1 MKKSMKKICV
11 FLAVLLAVV
20 ALPVS
25 AQADGRKKQTIQAS
39 SMTVKVDQKNKRL
52 NAKAKTTM
60 SYKSSN
66 PSVLGVSAKG
76 VLTPKKGGTVK
87 VTIYAKG
94 TTKYFSAK
102 KDVTVKV
109 LRASQSVQASNMT
122 VFVGESG
129 KKIGAKAKTTMSYKS
144 SNPSVL
150 GVSAKG
156 VFTPKREGTVTV
168 RINAKATSKYTSA
181 TKTITIDVRR
191 LNPAEV
197 TLKPGRKYSNYDI
210 TGDQEEDTIL
220 VKQTRGYANHGEE
233 MYRGLDLYINGRK
246 WSLLEGNDMYYYNP
260 VKINLYTLKNG
271 KPFLELYA
279 NSDNDYPV
287 ISVLYQCEGERLE
300 CVVDFMRIFGNYGRP
315 HRNEMVSVK
324 GNTMK
329 IRQSMMSYS
338 TGISEIDFDYGY
350 MNGTLQPISGVGTYT
365 YTSLVADGQRN
376 RGILNAET
384 ILYSAPGGNAE
395 LLTIPEGGRVSV
407 LRCKMVNHA
416 MYIQVSYN
424 GTIGWLEAQEGY
436 EDKENRLFANV
447 EYTG

>member
-39 SMTVKVDQKNKRL
+39 GMTVKVDQENKRL

-109 LRASQSVQASNMT
+109 LRASQTVQASDMT
-122 VFVGESG
+122 VCVGEAG
-129 KKIGAKAKTTMSYKS
+129 RTIVAKAKTTMSYKS

-150 GVSAKG
+150 GVNAKG
-156 VFTPKREGTVTV
+156 VLTPKKEGTVTV

-181 TKTITIDVRR
+181 TKTITIDVRKP
-191 LNPAEV
+191 NPAEV
-197 TLKPGRKYSNYDI
+197 TLKPGRTYTNYDI
-210 TGDQEEDTIL
+210 TGDQKEDTIL
-220 VKQTRGYANHGEE
+220 VEQTEQYVNGGEE

-246 WSLLEGNDMYYYNP
+246 WSLLDRNDMYYYAP
-260 VKINLYTLKNG
+260 VKINLYTLENG

-279 NSDNDYPV
+279 SSDNDYPV
-287 ISVLYQCEGERLE
+287 ISALYQCQGETLE
-300 CVVDFMRIFGNYGRP
+300 CVVDFMRVFGNYGRA
-315 HRNEMVSVK
+315 HRNELVTVN

-350 MNGTLQPISGVGTYT
+350 MNGTLQLISGVGTYA
-365 YTSLVADGQRN
+365 YTSLVVNGERN
-376 RGILNAET
+376 KGILNADT
-384 ILYSAPGGNAE
+384 LLYSAPGGNEE
-395 LLTIPEGGRVSV
+395 LLTIPEGGVVSV
-407 LRCKMVNHA
+407 LRCKMVNHG

-424 GTIGWLEAQEGY
+424 GTIGWLEAQEGHA
-436 EDKENRLFANV
+436 DKENRLFANV

>member
-11 FLAVLLAVV
+11 LLAVLLTVV

-39 SMTVKVDQKNKRL
+39 GMTVKVDQKNKRL

-66 PSVLGVSAKG
+66 PSVLGVSNKG

-94 TTKYFSAK
+94 TTKYFSTK

-109 LRASQSVQASNMT
+109 LRASQTVRASNMT
-122 VFVGESG
+122 VCVGESG
-129 KKIGAKAKTTMSYKS
+129 RKIGAKAKTTMSYKIYKTS
-144 SNPSVL
+144 FL
-150 GVSAKG
+150 CVSAKG
-156 VFTPKREGTVTV
+156 VLTPKKEGTVTV

-181 TKTITIDVRR
+181 TKTITVRVRR
-191 LNPAEV
+191 RNPAEV
-197 TLKPGRKYSNYDI
+197 TLKPERKYTGYDI

-220 VKQTRGYANHGEE
+220 VKQTRKYANHGEE

-246 WSLLEGNDMYYYNP
+246 WSLLDGNDVYYYDP
-260 VKINLYTLKNG
+260 VKINLYTLENG

-279 NSDNDYPV
+279 SADNDYPV
-287 ISVLYQCEGERLE
+287 ISALYQCQDGELE
-300 CVVDFMRIFGNYGRP
+300 CVVDFMRFFGNYGRA

-350 MNGTLQPISGVGTYT
+350 MNGTLQPISGVGTYA
-365 YTSLVADGQRN
+365 YTSLVANGERN
-376 RGILNAET
+376 RGILNADT
-384 ILYSAPGGNAE
+384 LLYSAPGGNEA
-395 LLTIPEGGRVSV
+395 LLTIPEGGVVSV
-407 LRCKMVNHA
+407 LRCKMVNHS
-416 MYIQVSYN
+416 MYIQVSYD

-436 EDKENRLFANV
+436 EEKENRLFANA
-447 EYTG
+447 EYAG

>member
-1 MKKSMKKICV
+1 MKKSMKRICV
-11 FLAVLLAVV
+11 LLAVLLTVL

-39 SMTVKVDQKNKRL
+39 GMTVKVDQKNKRL

-94 TTKYFSAK
+94 TTKYFSTK

-109 LRASQSVQASNMT
+109 LRASQTVRASNMT
-122 VFVGESG
+122 VCVGESG
-129 KKIGAKAKTTMSYKS
+129 RKIGAKAKTTMSYKS
-144 SNPSVL
+144 SNTSVL

-156 VFTPKREGTVTV
+156 VLTPKKEGTVTV

-181 TKTITIDVRR
+181 TKTITVRVRR
-191 LNPAEV
+191 RNPAEV
-197 TLKPGRKYSNYDI
+197 TLKPERKYTGYDI

-220 VKQTRGYANHGEE
+220 VKQTRKYANHGEE

-246 WSLLEGNDMYYYNP
+246 WSLLDGNDVYYYDP
-260 VKINLYTLKNG
+260 VKINLYTLENG

-279 NSDNDYPV
+279 SADNDYPV
-287 ISVLYQCEGERLE
+287 ISALYQCQDGELE
-300 CVVDFMRIFGNYGRP
+300 CVVDFMRFFGNYGRA

-350 MNGTLQPISGVGTYT
+350 MNGTLQPISGVGTYA
-365 YTSLVADGQRN
+365 YTSLVANGERN
-376 RGILNAET
+376 RGILNADT
-384 ILYSAPGGNAE
+384 LLYSAPGGNEA
-395 LLTIPEGGRVSV
+395 LLTIPEGGVVSV
-407 LRCKMVNHA
+407 LRCKMVNHS
-416 MYIQVSYN
+416 MYIQVSYD

-436 EDKENRLFANV
+436 EEKENRLFANA
-447 EYTG
+447 EYAG

>member
-11 FLAVLLAVV
+11 FLAVLLTVV

-39 SMTVKVDQKNKRL
+39 GMTVKVDQKNKRL

-109 LRASQSVQASNMT
+109 LRASQTVQASDMT
-122 VFVGESG
+122 VCVGEAG
-129 KKIGAKAKTTMSYKS
+129 RTIDAKAKTTMSYKS

-150 GVSAKG
+150 GVNAKG
-156 VFTPKREGTVTV
+156 VLTPKKEGTVTV

-191 LNPAEV
+191 MNPAEV
-197 TLKPGRKYSNYDI
+197 TLKPGRKYTNYDI
-210 TGDQEEDTIL
+210 TGDQNEDTIL
-220 VKQTRGYANHGEE
+220 VEQTDRYVNGGEE

-246 WSLLEGNDMYYYNP
+246 WSLLDRNDMYYYAP
-260 VKINLYTLKNG
+260 VKINLYTLENG

-279 NSDNDYPV
+279 CSDNDYPV
-287 ISVLYQCEGERLE
+287 ISALYQCEDENLE
-300 CVVDFMRIFGNYGRP
+300 CVVDFMRVFGNYGRP
-315 HRNEMVSVK
+315 HRNEFVAVK

-350 MNGTLQPISGVGTYT
+350 MNGTLQPISGVGTYA
-365 YTSLVADGQRN
+365 YTSLVVKGERN
-376 RGILNAET
+376 KGILNADT
-384 ILYSAPGGNAE
+384 ILYSSPGGNTE
-395 LLTIPEGGRVSV
+395 LFTIPEGGVVSV
-407 LRCKMVNHA
+407 LRCKMVNHG

-424 GTIGWLEAQEGY
+424 GTIGWLEAQEGHA
-436 EDKENRLFANV
+436 DKENRLFANV

>member
-11 FLAVLLAVV
+11 LLAVLLTVV

-39 SMTVKVDQKNKRL
+39 GMTVKVDQKNKRL

-66 PSVLGVSAKG
+66 TSVLGVSAKG
-76 VLTPKKGGTVK
+76 VLTPKK
-87 VTIYAKG
+87 
-94 TTKYFSAK
+94 
-102 KDVTVKV
+102 
-109 LRASQSVQASNMT
+109 
-122 VFVGESG
+122 
-129 KKIGAKAKTTMSYKS
+129 
-144 SNPSVL
+144 
-150 GVSAKG
+150 
-156 VFTPKREGTVTV
+156 EGTVTV

-181 TKTITIDVRR
+181 TKTITVRVRR
-191 LNPAEV
+191 RNPAEV
-197 TLKPGRKYSNYDI
+197 TLKPERKYTGYDI

-220 VKQTRGYANHGEE
+220 VKQTKRYANHGEE

-246 WSLLEGNDMYYYNP
+246 WSLLDGNDVYYYNP
-260 VKINLYTLKNG
+260 VKINLYTLENG

-279 NSDNDYPV
+279 SADNDYPV
-287 ISVLYQCEGERLE
+287 ISALYQCQDGELE
-300 CVVDFMRIFGNYGRP
+300 CVVDFMRFFGNYGRA

-324 GNTMK
+324 ENTMK

-365 YTSLVADGQRN
+365 YTSLIADGQRN

-424 GTIGWLEAQEGY
+424 GTIGWMEAQEGY

>member
-11 FLAVLLAVV
+11 LLAVLLTVV

-39 SMTVKVDQKNKRL
+39 GMTVKVDQKNKRL

-109 LRASQSVQASNMT
+109 LRASQTVQASDMI
-122 VFVGESG
+122 VCMGETD
-129 KKIGAKAKTTMSYKS
+129 KMIGAKAKTTMSYKS
-144 SNPSVL
+144 SNPSIL
-150 GVSAKG
+150 GVSSKG
-156 VFTPKREGTVTV
+156 VLTPKREGAVTV

-181 TKTITIDVRR
+181 TKTITVYVRR
-191 LNPAEV
+191 MNPVEV
-197 TLKPGRKYSNYDI
+197 TLKPGQKYTAYDI
-210 TGDQEEDTIL
+210 TGDQKEDTIL
-220 VKQTRGYANHGEE
+220 VEQTDRYANYGEE
-233 MYRGLDLYINGRK
+233 IYRGLDLYINGRK
-246 WSLLEGNDMYYYNP
+246 WSLLEGNDMYYYSP
-260 VKINLYTLKNG
+260 VKITLYTLENG

-279 NSDNDYPV
+279 CSDNDYPV
-287 ISVLYQCEGERLE
+287 ISALYQCQGEELE
-300 CVVDFMRIFGNYGRP
+300 CAVDFMRFFGNYGRA

-350 MNGTLQPISGVGTYT
+350 MNGTLQPISGVGTYA
-365 YTSLVADGQRN
+365 YTSLVADGERN
-376 RGILNAET
+376 RGILNADT
-384 ILYSAPGGNAE
+384 LLYSAPGGNEA
-395 LLTIPEGGRVSV
+395 LLTIPEGGVVSV
-407 LRCKMVNHA
+407 LRCKMVNHS
-416 MYIQVSYN
+416 MYIQVSYD

-436 EDKENRLFANV
+436 EEKENRLFANA
-447 EYTG
+447 EYAG